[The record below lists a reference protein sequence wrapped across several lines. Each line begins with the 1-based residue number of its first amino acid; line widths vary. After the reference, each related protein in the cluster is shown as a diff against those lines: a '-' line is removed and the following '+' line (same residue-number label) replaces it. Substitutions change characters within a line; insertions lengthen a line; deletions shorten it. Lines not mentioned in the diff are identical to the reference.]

1 MPEAAADILARER
14 IHLTESRAA
23 LERMHKHTASL
34 EAFGGDHVS
43 TEHLKQAL
51 YRRMK
56 ALEDDPTV
64 PLFFGRLDYDTGL
77 GAEQEETL
85 YIGRRHVTGEAG
97 GEPLVID
104 WRAGMSRP
112 FYQARPGE
120 PMGVRL
126 RRRFGFSHGQ
136 LTAYED
142 EDLAGPGEVAQP
154 EITQS
159 AIVESEIER
168 PRTGPMRDI
177 VATIQPEQ
185 DSIVRAGLHQ
195 SLCVQGAPGTGKT
208 AIGLHRAAYLLYAHR
223 DQLARSGVLV
233 VGPNDSFLSYI
244 ADVLP
249 ALGEIDAAQTT
260 VTSLVCEANG
270 VTVRGLDSVSAALIK
285 GDARMA
291 EVLHRAVWSQL
302 GAPTAPLV
310 VPRGAYQWRVGAYLA
325 AEVVD
330 ELRERGVRYGAGRA
344 MLPQRLAHQ
353 VLLRMEASGDSPDD
367 RVQNAVARS
376 KPVRA
381 YTDAIWPVLDPV
393 KLIMRLLTDADF
405 LAATADGILSAEEQ
419 QLIMKRPPPR
429 SAGAARWSLAD
440 VILIDEA
447 ADLLQRTP
455 SLGHVILDEAQD
467 LSPMMLRAVGR
478 RATTGSVTVLGDL
491 AQATTPWATRSW
503 QESLAHLGH
512 SDAAIEELVAGFR
525 VPGAVI
531 DFAAR
536 LLPEIAPALK
546 PPHSVRQHRGELDLR
561 PTADVHRELPEA
573 ITQAVRNEGTV
584 GVIVAD
590 AALPG
595 VRKLLD
601 DRQLGYEVLG
611 EDPEIFDAS
620 GDLPASDPE
629 VAPRLQP
636 ILVPAALAKGLE
648 FDHVV
653 LLEPADI
660 VAGEPDQVTG
670 LRRLYVCLTRAVTS
684 LIVVYAAELPAAL
697 AA

>member
-1 MPEAAADILARER
+1 
-14 IHLTESRAA
+14 
-23 LERMHKHTASL
+23 
-34 EAFGGDHVS
+34 
-43 TEHLKQAL
+43 
-51 YRRMK
+51 
-56 ALEDDPTV
+56 
-64 PLFFGRLDYDTGL
+64 
-77 GAEQEETL
+77 
-85 YIGRRHVTGEAG
+85 
-97 GEPLVID
+97 
-104 WRAGMSRP
+104 
-112 FYQARPGE
+112 
-120 PMGVRL
+120 
-126 RRRFGFSHGQ
+126 
-136 LTAYED
+136 
-142 EDLAGPGEVAQP
+142 
-154 EITQS
+154 
-159 AIVESEIER
+159 
-168 PRTGPMRDI
+168 
-177 VATIQPEQ
+177 
-185 DSIVRAGLHQ
+185 
-195 SLCVQGAPGTGKT
+195 
-208 AIGLHRAAYLLYAHR
+208 
-223 DQLARSGVLV
+223 
-233 VGPNDSFLSYI
+233 
-244 ADVLP
+244 
-249 ALGEIDAAQTT
+249 
-260 VTSLVCEANG
+260 
-270 VTVRGLDSVSAALIK
+270 VRGLDGVPAALIK

-291 EVLHRAVWSQL
+291 DLLHRAVWGHL
-302 GAPTAPLV
+302 GAPIAPLV
-310 VPRGAYQWRVGAYLA
+310 VPRGAYQWRVGAYLT

-330 ELRERGVRYGAGRA
+330 ELRKRGVRYGAGRA

-353 VLLRMEASGDSPDD
+353 VLLRMEASGESPDD
-367 RVQNAVARS
+367 RVQDAVARS

-381 YTDAIWPVLDPV
+381 YTDAIWPALDPV
-393 KLIMRLLTDADF
+393 KLIMRLLTDAEF
-405 LAATADGILSAEEQ
+405 LAAAADGILSAEEQ
-419 QLIMKRPPPR
+419 QLITKRPPPR

-440 VILIDEA
+440 VILIDEV
-447 ADLLQRTP
+447 ADLMQRTP
-455 SLGHVILDEAQD
+455 SLGHLILDEAQD

-503 QESLAHLGH
+503 HESLAHLGH

-536 LLPEIAPALK
+536 LLPMIAPALK

-561 PTADVHRELPEA
+561 PTAAVDEEVLEA
-573 ITQAVRNEGTV
+573 ITQAMRNEGTV

-601 DRQLGYEVLG
+601 SRQLGYEVLG
-611 EDPEIFDAS
+611 EDPEIFDAP
-620 GDLPASDPE
+620 GDRPASDPE

>member
-1 MPEAAADILARER
+1 MPETAVDILARER
-14 IHLTESRAA
+14 IHLSESRAA
-23 LERMHKHTASL
+23 LQRMRQHAASL

-64 PLFFGRLDYDTGL
+64 PLFFGRLDYDASL
-77 GAEQEETL
+77 GAEQDETL

-112 FYQARPGE
+112 FYQARPGQ

-142 EDLAGPGEVAQP
+142 EELTEARQAAYSN
-154 EITQS
+154 IM
-159 AIVESEIER
+159 ESEIER

-185 DSIVRAGLHQ
+185 DSIVRAGLSQ

-208 AIGLHRAAYLLYAHR
+208 AIGLHRAAYLLYAFR
-223 DQLARSGVLV
+223 EQLARSGVLV

-260 VTSLVCEANG
+260 ITSLVWQANH
-270 VTVRGLDSVSAALIK
+270 VTVSGFDSVPAALIK

-291 EVLHRAVWSQL
+291 EVLHRAVWSHL
-302 GAPTAPLV
+302 GTSNTPLV

-325 AEVVD
+325 AEVVE
-330 ELRERGVRYGAGRA
+330 ELRKRGVRYEAGRA

-353 VLLRMEASGDSPDD
+353 VLLRMEAAGDSPDD
-367 RVQNAVARS
+367 RVQDAVARS

-381 YTDAIWPVLDPV
+381 YADALWPALDPV
-393 KLIMRLLTDADF
+393 KLIMKLFTDAEF
-405 LAATADGILSAEEQ
+405 LGAAADGILSPDEQ
-419 QLIMKRPPPR
+419 QLIMMRKPPR
-429 SAGAARWSLAD
+429 SAAAVRWSLGD
-440 VILIDEA
+440 VILIDEI

-455 SLGHVILDEAQD
+455 SRGHVIIDEAQD

-478 RATTGSVTVLGDL
+478 RASTGSVTVLGDL

-503 QESLAHLGH
+503 LESLTHLGH
-512 SDAAIEELVAGFR
+512 PNAAIEELVAGFR

-536 LLPEIAPALK
+536 LLPHIAPTLK
-546 PPHSVRQHRGELDLR
+546 PPHSVRRHRGELDVR
-561 PTADVHRELPEA
+561 PTALIGEDLIEA
-573 ITQAVRNEGTV
+573 IAQAMRNEGTV
-584 GVIVAD
+584 GVILAD
-590 AALPG
+590 DAVPG
-595 VRKLLD
+595 VRKLLERAPIYYD
-601 DRQLGYEVLG
+601 LLG
-611 EDPEIFDAS
+611 EDPQIFDARAATPS
-620 GDLPASDPE
+620 AGAD
-629 VAPRLQP
+629 VAELLKP
-636 ILVPAALAKGLE
+636 ILVPASLAKGLE

-653 LLEPADI
+653 LVEPAEI

-684 LIVVYAAELPAAL
+684 LVVVHAAELPAAL